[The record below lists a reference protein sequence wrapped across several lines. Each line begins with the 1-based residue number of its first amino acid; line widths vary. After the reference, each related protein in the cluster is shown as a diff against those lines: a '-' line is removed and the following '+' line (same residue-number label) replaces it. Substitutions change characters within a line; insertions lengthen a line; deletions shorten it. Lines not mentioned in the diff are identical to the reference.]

1 MAYGQIEAIERIP
14 EVERVFLE
22 TQYEPDVVQTDLP
35 ADPHMSTSPSM
46 IGSNG
51 CLLYTSRQGV
61 QCFEA
66 SSGIHV
72 PDAQS
77 AIIRSTD
84 ALPPIGRHGNC
95 VDPVSMSF
103 QCV

>member
-1 MAYGQIEAIERIP
+1 MWGTSFYSGCVGVWRNPGAILAENLSKGRGRDGGGG
-14 EVERVFLE
+14 EV
-22 TQYEPDVVQTDLP
+22 
-35 ADPHMSTSPSM
+35 
-46 IGSNG
+46 
-51 CLLYTSRQGV
+51 YTEQSQPRQGV